1 MSMLAMFMLAGE
13 PCHWMKDLGFW
24 VLDMVPKIENQMEEK
39 MGNCAYVWA
48 LHGAFAL
55 RRDTGQIAPYCGLVY
70 SPLIS
75 PE

>member
-1 MSMLAMFMLAGE
+1 MSMLAVFMLAGE

-48 LHGAFAL
+48 LHEHS
-55 RRDTGQIAPYCGLVY
+55 PYEGTLVRLL
-70 SPLIS
+70 PIVV
-75 PE
+75 